1 MNLYLRLLILFIRS
15 RFKPRL
21 GLMDKSVLKF
31 YVLPSDLDINMH
43 MNNGRFNSIMDLG
56 RVDIMLRTGF
66 LKIMHQRKWLGVVG
80 SIHTRFRRPLKLFQA
95 YELQSQVIYWDDKWT
110 WIEHKMYSPGKL
122 KGKLKG
128 KLICSALVQTIILK
142 KGEHVSTEEIHQL
155 LAFDKPSPKITDEI
169 SHLEKFEPLK

>member
-1 MNLYLRLLILFIRS
+1 
-15 RFKPRL
+15 
-21 GLMDKSVLKF
+21 MDKSVLKF

-110 WIEHKMYSPGKL
+110 WIEHKMYSPIELKGEPKGEL
-122 KGKLKG
+122 KGKLEG

-142 KGEHVSTEEIHQL
+142 KGQHVSTDELHQL
-155 LAFDKPSPKITDEI
+155 LSFDKSSPKITDEI